1 MEGLLCRWALS
12 LQEFNFT
19 IKYCKDVSRKV
30 IVVPTSLIHTFLRMC
45 HDVPGAGHQVF
56 DKTLARVQEEAYWVG
71 MTRDVNH
78 HCITCE
84 KCQAAKLN
92 SACKAPMQN
101 VPVGLLW
108 QMVAVDILEVPL
120 SIQDQGRNFESTL
133 LRSTLKAFGV
143 EKTRMTAY
151 HPQGDGM
158 VERANRSIL
167 QMLRTFV
174 EKKTDWERTPF
185 EVMFGRTQSSSVFP
199 GKDRELD
206 GYDPN
211 EYKIQLR
218 QKLAELYEIVEANI
232 VEAAE
237 IQKQGYYMQSKEQT
251 FIIGDQVWLSCPT
264 AGKLDNRWE
273 AGWEVTEMKGPV
285 TICVKH
291 NDGRRFRTVHV
302 NRLRHR
308 RGREME
314 SIETNISHWQA
325 PKVDHE
331 FIASEEEALTN
342 IAINPGPV
350 ELEQQQLE
358 GTGSNLRRSGRN
370 RKLPDRYGV
379 PISDY

>member
-1 MEGLLCRWALS
+1 MP
-12 LQEFNFT
+12 Q
-19 IKYCKDVSRKV
+19 
-30 IVVPTSLIHTFLRMC
+30 FL
-45 HDVPGAGHQVF
+45 H
-56 DKTLARVQEEAYWVG
+56 
-71 MTRDVNH
+71 
-78 HCITCE
+78 
-84 KCQAAKLN
+84 
-92 SACKAPMQN
+92 S
-101 VPVGLLW
+101 
-108 QMVAVDILEVPL
+108 
-120 SIQDQGRNFESTL
+120 DQGRNFESTL

-143 EKTRMTAY
+143 EKTRTTAY

-167 QMLRTFV
+167 QMLRMFV
-174 EKKTDWERTPF
+174 EKKTDWERWLPLMLYAYRTSKHPSTGRTPF

-237 IQKQGYYMQSKEQT
+237 IQKQGYDMQSKEQT

-358 GTGSNLRRSGRN
+358 VTGSNLRRSGRN
-370 RKLPDRYGV
+370 RRLPDRYGV